1 MNGKI
6 NYFVDGQVL
15 KVRLEGNF
23 TADELLE
30 LINRAFE
37 SPDMPEKVA
46 VLIDA
51 CCSSVDIDQEDYQRI
66 IDTFFS
72 LADRIICFACITL
85 SDKITDIIQQAA
97 IYAEYNA
104 LGGVKPFPDKESA
117 EKWIDEQRKN

>member
-1 MNGKI
+1 MHWKT

-15 KVRLEGNF
+15 KVRLEGYF
-23 TADELLE
+23 TADEFLE

-51 CCSSVDIDQEDYQRI
+51 CCSNVDLDQEDYQRI

-72 LADRIICFACITL
+72 LADRILCFSCITL

-104 LGGVKPFPDKESA
+104 LGSVKPFPDKESA